1 MMLKTLCIIFLLG
14 VISAREVYVGN
25 VKATNH
31 PIYFRTQVVFGA
43 FFDQDS
49 NFTAAFLTCNNVKGL
64 TAAIQS
70 FAIYNTKRIHKIIV
84 YEICK
89 QYNLE
94 D

>member
-43 FFDQDS
+43 FFD
-49 NFTAAFLTCNNVKGL
+49 
-64 TAAIQS
+64 
-70 FAIYNTKRIHKIIV
+70 
-84 YEICK
+84 
-89 QYNLE
+89 
-94 D
+94 